1 VRTLAFA
8 VAMLSIALGAAVLAV
23 KGATPNRAWAHRTV
37 AVSRLAAGRGLVIA
51 QLGLSVTLTAGSALL
66 VRSFVEQQ
74 QVDPGFRLAERY
86 TSRMALPVAT
96 YPDTASRARFWGA
109 LLNRLRDVG
118 LVAAITTE
126 LPLTGEDNPIA
137 FVAQLA
143 NGQTLIPKV
152 RSISSRYFELM
163 GMPVLD
169 GRGLADTDRAGAPLV
184 VAVNQRL
191 AQQLASGGSAIGQ
204 TLTFDF
210 GNGPQTATIV
220 GIVADIHHE
229 ALNVPAAPEAYFTFE
244 QTPLNTYSLVMS
256 SDRDA
261 GAVSRAL
268 RSTLDTIDSGR
279 PFSPVTAFA
288 EHLERSLEEPRLLAR
303 LLGSFAAVATIVAAG
318 GLYSLLT
325 FLIRGTRHE
334 WAIRLAFGATSRDL
348 QKLVLRQS
356 VAYAAAGS
364 AVGIVLLI
372 AVASPLSHAL
382 YGVTVWDPVVVGG
395 TALFLALVSV
405 SAAALPARDAAR
417 VAPAEALQR

>member
-1 VRTLAFA
+1 
-8 VAMLSIALGAAVLAV
+8 
-23 KGATPNRAWAHRTV
+23 
-37 AVSRLAAGRGLVIA
+37 
-51 QLGLSVTLTAGSALL
+51 
-66 VRSFVEQQ
+66 VRSF
-74 QVDPGFRLAERY
+74 RR
-86 TSRMALPVAT
+86 
-96 YPDTASRARFWGA
+96 
-109 LLNRLRDVG
+109 
-118 LVAAITTE
+118 
-126 LPLTGEDNPIA
+126 
-137 FVAQLA
+137 
-143 NGQTLIPKV
+143 
-152 RSISSRYFELM
+152 
-163 GMPVLD
+163 LD

-220 GIVADIHHE
+220 GIVADIHHQ

-256 SDRDA
+256 SNGDA

-268 RSTLDTIDSGR
+268 RSTLDTIDAGR

-288 EHLERSLEEPRLLAR
+288 EHLERSLEEPRLLAQ

-325 FLIRGTRHE
+325 FLIRGARQE
-334 WAIRLAFGATSRDL
+334 WAIRLAVGATSRDL

-372 AVASPLSHAL
+372 AVASPLSDAL
-382 YGVTVWDPVVVGG
+382 YGVTVWDPVVAGG
-395 TALFLALVSV
+395 TALLLALVSV
-405 SAAALPARDAAR
+405 SAAAFPARDAAR
-417 VAPAEALQR
+417 VAPAEVLH